1 MNGSLR
7 HESEITALLIA
18 PDRGLVQQLLATLPQ
33 SRAFQILADLKT
45 YPPAQTL
52 EMRIRQLK
60 PNVILLD
67 LASDLD
73 AALELIKSIGS
84 FNPPVHVVGLHTAN
98 DSQAILQSLR
108 AGAVEFLYA
117 PFELATQ
124 REAVA
129 RLRRLIVPD
138 GSGQHQSGRVIAF
151 ASAKPGSGASTMATQ
166 TAFAL
171 QRLTGKRVLLAD
183 CDLTGGTIGFYLKLA
198 HTYSL
203 VDALQ
208 HVERLDKTLW
218 DSLTVNHGG
227 VDIIPAPA
235 MPYADALDPSRL
247 KALAEQARTVYDW
260 VILDLPTVFSQTS
273 LMAIAECDRAFVIST
288 AELPSLHL
296 TRKAMVLIDQL
307 GFPKDRFNVVVN
319 RVDRHEEM
327 SLADMEKLFGSHVHA
342 RLPNDYFALHR
353 VVTLGQPLGNDC
365 DLGKSIE
372 TIARNLCT
380 AMGAETASPSAPVK
394 QGNAVRIA
402 REARPVLSQA

>member
-1 MNGSLR
+1 MNGSVRQL
-7 HESEITALLIA
+7 SEITALLIA
-18 PDRGLVQQLLATLPQ
+18 PDRGLAQQLIDTLPH
-33 SRAFQILADLKT
+33 SRAFQVVADLKA
-45 YPPAQTL
+45 YPPASTL
-52 EMRIRQLK
+52 EIRIRQLR

-67 LASDLD
+67 LASGLEE
-73 AALELIKSIGS
+73 ALGLIKSVS
-84 FNPPVHVVGLHTAN
+84 AMQPPVQVVGLHTFN
-98 DSQAILQSLR
+98 DSNAILQSLR

-129 RLRRLIVPD
+129 RLRRLVVSDAPA
-138 GSGQHQSGRVIAF
+138 HKENGRVIAF

-171 QRLTGKRVLLAD
+171 QRLTGKKVLLAD

-198 HTYSL
+198 HSYSL

-208 HVERLDKTLW
+208 HVERLDQALW
-218 DSLTVNHGG
+218 NSLTVNHGG

-235 MPYADALDPSRL
+235 MPYADTLDPSRL
-247 KALAEQARTVYDW
+247 KTLAEQARTIYDW
-260 VILDLPTVFSQTS
+260 VVLDLPTVFSQTS

-307 GFPKDRFNVVVN
+307 GFPKDRFHVLVN
-319 RVDRHEEM
+319 RVDRNGEVTP
-327 SLADMEKLFGSHVHA
+327 ADMEKLFGSQVHA

-365 DLGKSIE
+365 ELGRSIE
-372 TIARNLCT
+372 AVASKLC
-380 AMGAETASPSAPVK
+380 ASMGAGVTSPNAAAK
-394 QGNAVRIA
+394 QGNVMRAA
-402 REARPVLSQA
+402 REARPALSQA